1 MKQFTAKIDGATS
14 KGVNVHMMRHAVSGI
29 AKSMTRSW
37 CSRRLGQDAVIDI
50 FWAFPQPRYVF
61 FVRHGVKVPKH
72 NDIENP
78 EVEALFESYPKEIKS
93 RLLSLRRLI
102 FDVASRTDG
111 VGKLEETLKWGQPS
125 YLTTQTQSGSL
136 VRIDQIKSQEGKYAM
151 YFHCQ
156 TTLVDTFKEMYRDQ
170 FEFGGNRSIIFN
182 VKDKVPVE
190 ELSHCVSMVLTYH
203 LNKKQN
209 NLSSESKHITTGST
223 RTRQK
228 RRAG

>member
-1 MKQFTAKIDGATS
+1 VAKH
-14 KGVNVHMMRHAVSGI
+14 K
-29 AKSMTRSW
+29 
-37 CSRRLGQDAVIDI
+37 DI
-50 FWAFPQPRYVF
+50 
-61 FVRHGVKVPKH
+61 G
-72 NDIENP
+72 NP

-93 RLLSLRRLI
+93 KLLSLRRLI

-156 TTLVDTFKEMYRDQ
+156 TTLVDTFKEMYRGQ

-182 VKDKVPVE
+182 VNDKVPVE
-190 ELSHCVSMVLTYH
+190 ELSHCISMALTYH
-203 LNKKQN
+203 LNKKKN
-209 NLSSESKHITTGST
+209 NRASESKHITTGS
-223 RTRQK
+223 
-228 RRAG
+228 RRRRR